1 MINLPKKEGGRS
13 SSSVVFPLR
22 HYDYGIIRRA
32 SSLVTS
38 VEMSSSSKTIDD
50 TFVASSSLLPKCRQK
65 KGNHRA
71 MLFELNT
78 QTSQKLITSNPVQLS
93 NPQIIQFSGHEEF
106 NICILNNFTNLK
118 RLKSQTNYVLRIW
131 VHLNH

>member
-50 TFVASSSLLPKCRQK
+50 TFVASSSMLVPKCRQK

-71 MLFELNT
+71 AMLFEFKHT
-78 QTSQKLITSNPVQLS
+78 QTQKLITSNPVQLRQ
-93 NPQIIQFSGHEEF
+93 P
-106 NICILNNFTNLK
+106 
-118 RLKSQTNYVLRIW
+118 
-131 VHLNH
+131 